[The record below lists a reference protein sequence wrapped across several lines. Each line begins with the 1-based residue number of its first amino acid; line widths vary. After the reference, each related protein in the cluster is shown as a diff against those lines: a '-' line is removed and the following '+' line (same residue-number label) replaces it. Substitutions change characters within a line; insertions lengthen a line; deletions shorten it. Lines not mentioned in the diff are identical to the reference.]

1 MKNETIKVSDIVE
14 NLTEDQVQDI
24 SKALQRLSNLTA
36 EYTTQTDIYDVDYLE
51 RLKRMFVSELL
62 YLNSVYN
69 ITKGQKDESFT
80 YMTAARKRIKAETIN
95 LLLAEGKKITY
106 AETIVYA
113 HPYYT
118 SRLSVLEAIK
128 KFCIKVENLRDF
140 YEGVLNSIIQSVSVS
155 SKEKQSSI
163 HQ

>member
-1 MKNETIKVSDIVE
+1 MSKIRVSDIVE
-14 NLTEDQVQDI
+14 NLSEVQVQDI

-36 EYTTQTDIYDVDYLE
+36 EYTSQKDIYDVDYLE
-51 RLKRMFVSELL
+51 RLKRSFISELL
-62 YLNSVYN
+62 YLNSMYN
-69 ITKGQKDESFT
+69 ITKSQKDESHT
-80 YMTAARKRIKAETIN
+80 YGTASRKRIKAETIN

-118 SRLSVLEAIK
+118 ERMSVLESIK